1 MASRKGGRW
10 YKQKKSVSQPM
21 GCDKMMISSWYNG
34 GSLDA
39 FYSFCNRNRRKTI
52 LVKLRDKSELVRG
65 VLYKYYTE
73 LNDDGLYIL
82 LNPKIAHPAY
92 SSLDDIESIHEFKE
106 EPDLRALVTALITH

>member
-1 MASRKGGRW
+1 MKIA
-10 YKQKKSVSQPM
+10 
-21 GCDKMMISSWYNG
+21 SWYNG

-39 FYSFCNRNRRKTI
+39 FYNFCTKNRRKTV

-92 SSLDDIESIHEFKE
+92 YSLDDIESIHEFKE
-106 EPDLRALVTALITH
+106 EPDLRALVNTLITH

>member
-1 MASRKGGRW
+1 MAFRRGGRC
-10 YKQKKSVSQPM
+10 SVRTIWLPK
-21 GCDKMMISSWYNG
+21 GCDKMKISSWYNG

-39 FYSFCNRNRRKTI
+39 FYNFCIRNRRKPI
-52 LVKLRDKSELVRG
+52 LVKLRDKPELVRG

-92 SSLDDIESIHEFKE
+92 YSLDDIESIHEFKE
-106 EPDLRALVTALITH
+106 EPDLRALVTTLITH